1 MLDKLAT
8 VVCVVM
14 TLSALMF
21 YIACTVRMLCAA
33 FGVM

>member
-1 MLDKLAT
+1 MLDKLSE

>member
-1 MLDKLAT
+1 MLDKLAE

-14 TLSALMF
+14 MLSALMF

>member
-1 MLDKLAT
+1 MLDNLAT